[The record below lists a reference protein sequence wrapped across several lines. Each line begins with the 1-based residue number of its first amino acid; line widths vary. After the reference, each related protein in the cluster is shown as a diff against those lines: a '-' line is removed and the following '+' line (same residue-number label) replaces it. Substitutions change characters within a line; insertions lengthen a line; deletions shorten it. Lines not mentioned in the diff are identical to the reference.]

1 MNENIKAKKRNNEKV
16 YLTEANINKLK
27 GLDKERKYFD
37 TNRAGLF
44 VKVSKQKLNESQE
57 DISNK
62 SWGYSYR
69 PRGCKPTSIYLGSCK
84 TISRAAA
91 MNRLKQLE
99 SDIYNNKD
107 PILEKER
114 KKKEFTLQ
122 DLIKYWSD
130 NKLNINNGYKP
141 KTIESI
147 KNTFKVW
154 VLHQT
159 VKPGFNSYFTY
170 SIKDKKI
177 SSLNEDDIK
186 IMYDAVRKKSGYVAN
201 RLISY
206 LKIVFNYAIENNIL
220 KSTPIKIKKKSMFK
234 ELEANKILTEVER
247 QNILNLTFVKDN
259 RSDTINFSHYVKNN
273 LDIVNCLAIAWVILT
288 GRRARTEGYCI
299 TKEMINWEY
308 KTIYFKGSKT
318 GEKTYKIP
326 EKAFDLLKTIVR
338 SRNLTIT
345 YPGKKYKSKTTVD
358 RIVPTP
364 WAPIDQRADYF
375 FPSKFFGKSSKTPHI
390 TEVKSTWKRV
400 LQQCSIKYLPL
411 KQARHT
417 MATLV
422 YKKSKNLKA
431 VQELLGH
438 SKITTSMRYTKA
450 LSDDV
455 NAAINSV
462 DVDNQTQQVEILE
475 FKK

>member
-1 MNENIKAKKRNNEKV
+1 MIEDNKTQKRKIERV

-27 GLDKERKYFD
+27 GLDKETKYFD
-37 TNRAGLF
+37 TKRAGLF
-44 VKVSKQKLNESQE
+44 VRVAIQKLDKDLN

-62 SWGYSYR
+62 SWGYAYR
-69 PRGCKPTSIYLGSCK
+69 PKGMKPRSIFLGNCK

-91 MNRLKQLE
+91 VHRLKQLE
-99 SDIYNNKD
+99 SSIYNDED
-107 PILEKER
+107 PILERER
-114 KKKEFTLQ
+114 RKKEFTL
-122 DLIKYWSD
+122 DELIQFWYA
-130 NKLNINNGYKP
+130 NKLNVNNGYKP
-141 KTIESI
+141 KTIASI

-154 VLHQT
+154 IYQETH
-159 VKPGFNSYFTY
+159 KPGFGSYFTY
-170 SIKDKKI
+170 SIKGKKI
-177 SSLNEDDIK
+177 SSITADEIK
-186 IMYDAVRKKSGYVAN
+186 NMYDAVRKKSGYVAN

-206 LKIVFNYAIENNIL
+206 LKIVFNYAIENEIL
-220 KSTPIKIKKKSMFK
+220 EKTPIKIKKKSMFV
-234 ELEANKILTEVER
+234 ELEANKILTEEER
-247 QNILNLTFVKDN
+247 QNILNLVFVKDK
-259 RSDTINFSHYVKNN
+259 RSNTINFSHYIKNK
-273 LDIVNCLAIAWVILT
+273 LDVVMALAIAWVILT
-288 GRRARTEGYCI
+288 GRRSRTEGFSI
-299 TKEMINWEY
+299 TKDMINWEY
-308 KTIYFKGSKT
+308 KTLYLKDSKT

-326 EKAFDLLKTIVR
+326 EMAFDLLKTIAR

-345 YPGKKYKSKTTVD
+345 YPGKKYKSKITAD
-358 RIVPTP
+358 RITPTP
-364 WAPIDQRADYF
+364 WAVVDERSNYF
-375 FPSKFFGKSSKTPHI
+375 FPSKFYGKSSKTPHV

-400 LQQCSIKYLPL
+400 LKLCRIKYLPL

-462 DVDNQTQQVEILE
+462 DVDNQTQQAEILV